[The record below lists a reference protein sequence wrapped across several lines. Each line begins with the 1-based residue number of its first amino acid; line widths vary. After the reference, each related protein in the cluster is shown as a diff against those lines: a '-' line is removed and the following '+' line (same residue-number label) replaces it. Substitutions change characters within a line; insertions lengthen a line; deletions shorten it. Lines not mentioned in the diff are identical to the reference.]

1 VSTPLPECAPD
12 EAVQYLDDG
21 APTLLARWGRRVA
34 LVTVATKQARFRVV
48 YETAGQAATAY
59 ANRAVYRDDCLAPAP
74 GDVIHVRR
82 EGVITVATVT
92 AGTSQTG
99 WTVRASEGRE
109 SPLRLWGNFIW
120 ISRAVTR

>member
-48 YETAGQAATAY
+48 YETAGQAATVY
-59 ANRAVYRDDCLAPAP
+59 ANRAVYRDDNLAPAP

-99 WTVRASEGRE
+99 WTVQASEGRE
-109 SPLRLWGNFIW
+109 SPLRLWGNFTW
-120 ISRAVTR
+120 ISRVVS